1 MKLCRLL
8 FVWLLAA
15 TQMVNAQPAGGEAFT
30 GEWVMADGSAVVA
43 IAQHQ
48 HEWQIRILAVRDPA
62 YTSADDG
69 LPRGEPRVD
78 LHNPDQALRSRG
90 LGQLLIGE
98 GFTLEGDALTG
109 GRIYDPGSGNNYKS
123 TLTLMPDG
131 LLQVRGFIGISLLGR
146 TMYWYPLAEY
156 KARMTAMLG
165 IVDDRSA
172 SLIEP

>member
-1 MKLCRLL
+1 MKLRGLL
-8 FVWLLAA
+8 LVCLLA
-15 TQMVNAQPAGGEAFT
+15 TSPALHADPAEGAVFS

-43 IAQHQ
+43 IEQTQDA
-48 HEWQIRILAVRDPA
+48 WQIRILAIRDPA

-69 LPRGEPRVD
+69 PQAGEPRID

-90 LGQLLIGE
+90 LEQLLIGE
-98 GFTLEGDALTG
+98 GFTLDGDTLTG
-109 GRIYDPGSGNNYKS
+109 GRIYDPGSGNSYKS

-146 TMYWYPLAEY
+146 TMYWYPLEEF

-165 IVDDRSA
+165 VVDDRSA

>member
-1 MKLCRLL
+1 MKLRGLVIVC
-8 FVWLLAA
+8 LLAA
-15 TQMVNAQPAGGEAFT
+15 ARAVNAEPTDGAAFT

-43 IAQHQ
+43 IAQNQ

-69 LPRGEPRVD
+69 LQGGAPRVD

-98 GFTLEGDALTG
+98 GFTLDGDSLTG
-109 GRIYDPGSGNNYKS
+109 GRIYDPGSGNSYKS

-156 KARMTAMLG
+156 EARMTAMLG
-165 IVDDRSA
+165 VVDDTTA
-172 SLIEP
+172 SPVER

>member
-15 TQMVNAQPAGGEAFT
+15 TQMVSAQPAGGEAFT
-30 GEWVMADGSAVVA
+30 GKWVMADGSAVVA
-43 IAQHQ
+43 ITQNQ
-48 HEWQIRILAVRDPA
+48 QEWQIRILAIRDAA

-69 LPRGEPRVD
+69 LQSGEPRVD

-98 GFTLEGDALTG
+98 GFTLDGDSLTG

-146 TMYWYPLAEY
+146 TMYWYPLEEY
-156 KARMTAMLG
+156 RARMTTMLG
-165 IVDDRSA
+165 IVDDRSS